1 MMNSTIVHGESQAG
15 LRGNHFYPM
24 VSILDRYMGRTIA
37 NAVGV
42 VLVFLVA
49 AFSFFAFL
57 EELDQIGRNRY
68 SILAAME
75 VNLLHMPTLAYQ
87 LFPVAALI
95 GTLLGLGWLVNHSE
109 MVVIRAAGLSLGRT
123 IKAIMKTGF
132 VLMIATL
139 IVGEF
144 IAPPS
149 EQLARNLRSV
159 ALFDEILLKTRNG
172 FWARDGNS
180 FINIRKV
187 LPNNH
192 FQDIYLYEFDTGH
205 RLRTS
210 TYAQTARYKHGQWLL
225 SDIGQ
230 TTFAEDQVQVHK
242 IAHAAWESLLKPE
255 IIGMVIIDPDSLSL
269 WELANTILYLRK
281 NGENTLNYELAL
293 WSKLVYPL
301 ATAAMVFL
309 AITMVFASARATS
322 VGARVLVGSLVG
334 VLFYI
339 VNLGAGK
346 IGAVYNLNPALCVLT
361 PTVLIFCAGLF
372 LLRRVS

>member
-1 MMNSTIVHGESQAG
+1 MRSGRSN
-15 LRGNHFYPM
+15 YM

-37 NAVGV
+37 NATGV

-57 EELDQIGRNRY
+57 DELDQIGRNRY
-68 SILAAME
+68 SVLAAME
-75 VNLLHMPTLAYQ
+75 FILLRMPVLTYQ
-87 LFPVAALI
+87 LFPIAALI

-132 VLMIATL
+132 MLMIATL

-144 IAPPS
+144 IAPPA
-149 EQLARNLRSV
+149 EQLARDLRSV
-159 ALFDEILLKTRNG
+159 ALFDEISLKTRNG

-187 LPNNH
+187 LPGNH
-192 FQDIYLYEFDTGH
+192 FEGIYLYEFDARN

-210 TYAQTARYKHGQWLL
+210 TYAQTAQYSGGQWLL
-225 SDIGQ
+225 SNIGQ
-230 TTFAEDQVQVHK
+230 TTFAEDQVQVRR
-242 IAHAAWESLLKPE
+242 IARAAWESLLKPE
-255 IIGMVIIDPDSLSL
+255 IIGMVIIDPNSLSL
-269 WELANTILYLRK
+269 WDLANAILYLRK
-281 NGENTLNYELAL
+281 NGENTQRYELAL

-309 AITMVFASARATS
+309 AITMVFASARVAS

-334 VLFYI
+334 VLFHI
-339 VNLGAGK
+339 VSQAAGN
-346 IGAVYNLNPALCVLT
+346 IGVVYNLSPALCVPT
-361 PTVLIFCAGLF
+361 PTVLILGAGML